1 MAPSFRGILRSFLL
15 SPPPPRGI
23 MRLRE
28 DQTQNYFELLKRK
41 KSFRHQGFPLFAPFP
56 CGWNGVLGEMER
68 LGLVFP
74 DCSSDTCQGLRQ
86 SQTES
91 ETSGIYNRCIGGDT
105 AVTLHKL
112 PSVMSSGEFNSWWH
126 VIGGCRNLNSTTASK
141 LRIREFRVP

>member
-1 MAPSFRGILRSFLL
+1 
-15 SPPPPRGI
+15 

-41 KSFRHQGFPLFAPFP
+41 KNLSDIKASHCLLLSPVAGT
-56 CGWNGVLGEMER
+56 GVLGEMER

-105 AVTLHKL
+105 AVTLHEL

-126 VIGGCRNLNSTTASK
+126 VIGGCRNLNSATDSK